1 MTFCP
6 EWLTGSPNLDTSNV
20 LNFWVYLVV
29 RAASTQLLS
38 FHQAEMFPVLVYEH
52 YLGPC
57 STLADAGLLPRTC
70 RVVAFNF

>member
-29 RAASTQLLS
+29 RATSTLPLS
-38 FHQAEMFPVLVYEH
+38 FHHVEMFPVLVHEH
-52 YLGPC
+52 YLGLC
-57 STLADAGLLPRTC
+57 STLANVGLLSRG
-70 RVVAFNF
+70 RWVVAFNF